1 MAAEEHKGEFEMGNF
16 SHYLRHAM
24 AGAAAVFISGL
35 LFVNSLAV
43 SASEVHSVAGIL
55 A

>member
-1 MAAEEHKGEFEMGNF
+1 MSNF
-16 SHYLRHAM
+16 SFYMRHAM

-43 SASEVHSVAGIL
+43 STHEVNSVVGIL